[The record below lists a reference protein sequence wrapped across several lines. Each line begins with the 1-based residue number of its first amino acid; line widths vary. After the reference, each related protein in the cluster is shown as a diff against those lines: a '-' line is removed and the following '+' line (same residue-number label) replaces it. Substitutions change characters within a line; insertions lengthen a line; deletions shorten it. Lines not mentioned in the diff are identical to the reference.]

1 MIKIKTVK
9 SICDQ
14 IQSTNSKLEKEQIL
28 KTNKGNALFLKVIFF
43 LLNPFIVTGLSDKK
57 IYKSLSN
64 VNPKS
69 EFKDYSIEFVMN
81 YLRENNTGTDQV
93 IANIQRF
100 IYHQPDS
107 MSEFYIQ
114 LFTKSLKLGCDSKTV
129 NKVYGK
135 NFIPTFDVQLANKYF
150 EMPQKVE
157 GKDFTITL
165 KVDGMRCVVV
175 KENGAVSLFSRQG
188 QPIEGLV
195 DIENEIRNH
204 DLDNF
209 VLDGELTLLDDGGM
223 TSGEQY
229 KQTLKITRKD
239 GEKHDIKL
247 LAFDWLKLSDFQ
259 EQNCQMTYSERRE
272 KLDKQYSAMQ
282 FIKILPVLYTGK
294 DTTQILSI
302 LTKVRDSDQ
311 EGIMIN
317 LNDVVYEFKR
327 TSNLLKVKVMQ
338 DCDLKIIG
346 FEEGSGRLSGT
357 LGRINVDYKGNKLG
371 VGSGFSDS
379 DRAYFW
385 KHQNELLGRVI
396 TVQFFEETED
406 KDGIKSLR
414 FPVYKE
420 IRELG
425 KEVSYN

>member
-1 MIKIKTVK
+1 MEIVK

-28 KTNKGNALFLKVIFF
+28 KTNKGNALFLKVLFF

-64 VNPKS
+64 VTPKS
-69 EFKDYSIEFVMN
+69 EFKDCSIEFVMN

-107 MSEFYIQ
+107 MAEFYIQ

-204 DLDNF
+204 HLDNF
-209 VLDGELTLLDDGGM
+209 ILDGELTLLDDGGM

-247 LAFDWLKLSDFQ
+247 LAFDWLQLSDFQ
-259 EQNCQMTYSERRE
+259 EQNCQMTYSERRSI
-272 KLDKQYSAMQ
+272 LDNEYSTMQ

-302 LTKVRDSDQ
+302 LTKVRDDDQ

-317 LNDVVYEFKR
+317 LNDAFYEFKR

-379 DRAYFW
+379 DRTYFW
-385 KHQNELLGRVI
+385 THQNELLGRVI
-396 TVQFFEETED
+396 TVQYFEETED

-420 IRELG
+420 IREIG

>member
-1 MIKIKTVK
+1 MIKIETVK
-9 SICDQ
+9 LICDQ

-28 KTNKGNALFLKVIFF
+28 KTNKGNALFLKVIYF

-57 IYKSLSN
+57 IYKSLLN

-69 EFKDYSIEFVMN
+69 EFKDCSIEFVMN

-107 MSEFYIQ
+107 MAEFYIQ

-157 GKDFTITL
+157 GKEFTITL
-165 KVDGMRCVVV
+165 KIDGQRCVVV
-175 KENGAVSLFSRQG
+175 KENGVVSLFSRQG
-188 QPIEGLV
+188 QLIEGLV

-204 DLDNF
+204 TLDNF

-239 GEKHDIKL
+239 GEKHGIKL
-247 LAFDWLKLSDFQ
+247 LAFDWLYLSDFQ
-259 EQNCQMTYSERRE
+259 EQECKMIYSERRE
-272 KLDKQYSAMQ
+272 ALDKQYSAMQ
-282 FIKILPVLYTGK
+282 YIKILPVLYTGK
-294 DTTQILSI
+294 DTAQILSI
-302 LTKVRDSDQ
+302 LTKVRDDNQ

-317 LNDVVYEFKR
+317 LNDAVYEFKR

-379 DRAYFW
+379 DRTYFW
-385 KHQNELLGRVI
+385 AFQSKLIGRVI

-420 IRELG
+420 IREIG